1 MNYKFLIIF
10 TFLFSCTVK
19 DVDVNIKTN
28 ESIIPYS
35 NSGFGLIYNI
45 DLKKEKI
52 VSKNLDNRS
61 MIIFQKSLKK
71 DTFVK
76 ITNLLNNKSIIV
88 SVGEDGDYP
97 DFYNSVISQRVSEEL
112 ELDAKQPYIN
122 IKEILG
128 SSTFIANKAKT
139 FEEERTVAEKAPVDD
154 ITIKSIGISSNKEKS
169 KSKINEFSYI
179 IKIADLYF
187 LNSAELLKKK
197 IKKDTNVKKINIEK
211 LTKTKYRVYLG
222 PFKDIKALKKSFNN
236 LSDLKFENLEILKL

>member
-1 MNYKFLIIF
+1 MKFRNIFFLLSLIFIFGCDQYVTKDTKKINFKTAKKYKNTGF
-10 TFLFSCTVK
+10 TL
-19 DVDVNIKTN
+19 
-28 ESIIPYS
+28 
-35 NSGFGLIYNI
+35 LYNDDL
-45 DLKKEKI
+45 DLKK
-52 VSKNLDNRS
+52 LDQRS
-61 MIIFQKSLKK
+61 LEIFHQRLKAKSQ
-71 DTFVK
+71 VK
-76 ITNLLNNKSIIV
+76 ITNPINNKSLIAKIKSNKV
-88 SVGEDGDYP
+88 KFSN
-97 DFYNSVISQRVSEEL
+97 FYNSIITNRIVEEL
-112 ELDAKQPYIN
+112 DIDPSEPYI
-122 IKEILG
+122 EIVLITKD
-128 SSTFIANKAKT
+128 STFIANKAKT

-236 LSDLKFENLEILKL
+236 LSDLKFEYLEILKL